1 MTSTW
6 VSLLTKSLCSYN
18 FSVVNTGVFIFKLHN
33 KSANFVL
40 FIDHKFFTF
49 HRSPNLC
56 TWPAEQFRTI
66 HSYMIPLP
74 IMLFWSF
81 NFSWKQN
88 SLSFENLW
96 MSSQPIVQWI
106 YVIYFHPWG
115 SFFSNLLH
123 QCLEKGPSRKKERNC
138 KSTRFV
144 YVHRWLRDMT
154 THPLTKYYIIER
166 LYFLYRLF
174 ILFISIFLFLL
185 LLYTVSWRYKRD

>member
-1 MTSTW
+1 
-6 VSLLTKSLCSYN
+6 
-18 FSVVNTGVFIFKLHN
+18 
-33 KSANFVL
+33 
-40 FIDHKFFTF
+40 
-49 HRSPNLC
+49 
-56 TWPAEQFRTI
+56 
-66 HSYMIPLP
+66 
-74 IMLFWSF
+74 
-81 NFSWKQN
+81 
-88 SLSFENLW
+88 

-166 LYFLYRLF
+166 LYFLYRLYYLSVF
-174 ILFISIFLFLL
+174 FYSCCYYIQYHGGIREINSMHQTPNINTGIFYYSKIFYRFNQGFVIFFHQIRCCVNLSCCYFEKILNSIVICVIIFN
-185 LLYTVSWRYKRD
+185 TST